1 MNTQPTEGP
10 LTGIRVLDFGQYIA
24 GPGSGQ
30 VLSDLGA
37 TVIKVENVQGDQA
50 RNIGVFG
57 EAMVRA
63 FNRDKE
69 SLALDL
75 RMSEARLVIHHLL
88 AETDVLIHNFRP
100 GAAERLGLGAEAL
113 RSQYPGLIYGSITG
127 FGLGGPSASRPG
139 LDIAAQA
146 EFGMMHSTGEADGD
160 PQRVGFA
167 VVDVAAANA
176 LATGIIAALFA
187 RTKTGQGAL
196 VETSLLESAMAM
208 QAATWGE
215 YTITGKPAVRKGNG
229 QAYAAPAADLVRVKD
244 GMIVLSAYTAEKW
257 AVLCNLIGHPEFITD
272 PRFVDNPARVKHRR
286 ELLATLGS
294 ALQEIT
300 RTQTVELMLAN
311 GIVCGSVRSF
321 DEIAVDGDLAASK
334 VMVAV
339 ESAHGNFTSPGV
351 PFTLD
356 GWRRTSSAEAPE
368 VGAQNTRILA
378 DLGYTDLQIEQLRTV
393 GAISMPPVAAA
404 GPLQHA
410 SK

>member
-1 MNTQPTEGP
+1 MNQHEGP
-10 LTGIRVLDFGQYIA
+10 LAGIRVLDFGQYIA
-24 GPGSGQ
+24 GPGAGQ
-30 VLSDLGA
+30 LLSDLGA

-50 RNIGVFG
+50 RSIGVFG

-75 RMSEARLVIHHLL
+75 RKPEARLVVHRLL
-88 AETDVLIHNFRP
+88 SETDVLIHNFRP
-100 GAAERLGLGAEAL
+100 GAAERLGLGPEAM
-113 RSQYPGLIYGSITG
+113 RSQYPGLVYGSVTG
-127 FGLGGPSASRPG
+127 FGLRGPSAGRPG

-167 VVDVAAANA
+167 VVDIAAANA

-187 RTKTGQGAL
+187 RTKTGQGAH

-215 YTITGKPAVRKGNG
+215 YTITGKPSVRKGNG

-257 AVLCNLIGHPEFITD
+257 AVLCDVIGHPELVAD
-272 PRFVDNPARVKHRR
+272 PRFMENPARVEHRS
-286 ELLATLGS
+286 ELLATLSS
-294 ALQEIT
+294 ALQEST
-300 RTQTVELMLAN
+300 RNQAVELMLAN

-321 DEIAVDGDLAASK
+321 DEIAVDQDLAASEI
-334 VMVAV
+334 MVDV
-339 ESAHGNFTSPGV
+339 ESATENYTSPGA

-356 GWRRTSSAEAPE
+356 GWRRTSSVEAPH
-368 VGAQNTRILA
+368 VGAHNARILG
-378 DLGYTDLQIEQLRTV
+378 DLGYTDLQIEQLHAL
-393 GAISMPPVAAA
+393 GAVSMPPVATAD
-404 GPLQHA
+404 PLQHA
-410 SK
+410 RK

>member
-1 MNTQPTEGP
+1 MNQQEGP
-10 LTGIRVLDFGQYIA
+10 LTGVRVLDFGQYIA
-24 GPGSGQ
+24 GPGAGQ
-30 VLSDLGA
+30 LLSDLGA
-37 TVIKVENVQGDQA
+37 TVIKIENVRGDQA
-50 RNIGVFG
+50 RGIGVFG
-57 EAMVRA
+57 EAMIRA

-75 RMSEARLVIHHLL
+75 RKPEARLIVHQLL
-88 AETDVLIHNFRP
+88 SETDVLIHNFRP
-100 GAAERLGLGAEAL
+100 GAAERLGLGPDAL

-146 EFGMMHSTGEADGD
+146 EFGMMHSTGEAEGD

-187 RTKTGQGAL
+187 RTKTGQGAH
-196 VETSLLESAMAM
+196 VQTSLLESAMAM
-208 QAATWGE
+208 QAASWGE
-215 YTITGKPAVRKGNG
+215 YTITGKPSVRKGNG

-244 GMIVLSAYTAEKW
+244 GMIVLSAYTSEKW
-257 AVLCNLIGHPEFITD
+257 AVLCNVIGHPELVTD
-272 PRFVDNPARVKHRR
+272 PRFVDNPARVKHRS

-294 ALQEIT
+294 ALREST

-321 DEIAVDGDLAASK
+321 DEIAVDRDLAASEI
-334 VMVAV
+334 MVTV
-339 ESAHGNFTSPGV
+339 ESANGNFTSPGV

-356 GWRRTSSAEAPE
+356 GWRRTSSVEAPE
-368 VGAQNTRILA
+368 VGAQNARILA
-378 DLGYTDLQIEQLRTV
+378 GLGYTDMQIEQLHAV
-393 GAISMPPVAAA
+393 GAVSAPQIAAA
-404 GPLQHA
+404 GRQDTR
-410 SK
+410 K

>member
-1 MNTQPTEGP
+1 MNRHKGP
-10 LTGIRVLDFGQYIA
+10 LAGIRVLDFGQYIA
-24 GPGSGQ
+24 GPGAGQ
-30 VLSDLGA
+30 LLSDLGA
-37 TVIKVENVQGDQA
+37 TVIKIENVRGDQA
-50 RNIGVFG
+50 RSIGVFG

-75 RMSEARLVIHHLL
+75 RKPEARLIIHRLL
-88 AETDVLIHNFRP
+88 SETDVLIHNFRP
-100 GAAERLGLGAEAL
+100 GAAERLGLGPEAL
-113 RSQYPGLIYGSITG
+113 RSQYPGLVYGSITG

-187 RTKTGQGAL
+187 RTKTGQGAH

-257 AVLCNLIGHPEFITD
+257 AVLCNVIGHPELVTD
-272 PRFVDNPARVKHRR
+272 PRFVDNPARVKHRS

-294 ALQEIT
+294 ALQEST
-300 RTQTVELMLAN
+300 RTQAVELMLAS

-321 DEIAVDGDLAASK
+321 DEIAVDPDLAASEI
-334 VMVAV
+334 MVTV
-339 ESAHGNFTSPGV
+339 ESANGNFTSPGV

-356 GWRRTSSAEAPE
+356 GWRRTSSVEAPE
-368 VGAQNTRILA
+368 VGAQNSRILG
-378 DLGYTDLQIEQLRTV
+378 DLGYTDKQIEQLHTAGV
-393 GAISMPPVAAA
+393 VSMSPVAA

-410 SK
+410 RK

>member
-1 MNTQPTEGP
+1 MNQQEGP
-10 LTGIRVLDFGQYIA
+10 LTGVRVLDFGQYIA
-24 GPGSGQ
+24 GPGAGQ
-30 VLSDLGA
+30 LLSDLGA
-37 TVIKVENVQGDQA
+37 TVIKIENVRGDQA
-50 RNIGVFG
+50 RGIGVFG

-75 RMSEARLVIHHLL
+75 RKPEARLIVHQLL
-88 AETDVLIHNFRP
+88 SETDVLIHNFRP
-100 GAAERLGLGAEAL
+100 GAAERLGLGPAAL

-146 EFGMMHSTGEADGD
+146 EFGMMHSTGEAEGE

-187 RTKTGQGAL
+187 RTKTGQGAH
-196 VETSLLESAMAM
+196 VETSLLESAMAL
-208 QAATWGE
+208 QAASWGE
-215 YTITGKPAVRKGNG
+215 YTITGKPSVRKGNG

-257 AVLCNLIGHPEFITD
+257 TVLCNVIGHPELVTD
-272 PRFVDNPARVKHRR
+272 PRFVDNSARVKHRS

-294 ALQEIT
+294 ALQEGT

-321 DEIAVDGDLAASK
+321 DEIAVDRDLAASEI
-334 VMVAV
+334 MVTV
-339 ESAHGNFTSPGV
+339 ESANGNFTSPGV

-356 GWRRTSSAEAPE
+356 GWRRTSSVEAPE
-368 VGAQNTRILA
+368 IGAQNARILA
-378 DLGYTDLQIEQLRTV
+378 GLGYTDMQIEQLHAV
-393 GAISMPPVAAA
+393 GAVSAPQVAAA
-404 GPLQHA
+404 GQQHTR
-410 SK
+410 K